1 MFAKT
6 RSQGTA
12 HEQERSVSP
21 AVVLPSRD
29 SQDAEEEGLLVKA
42 EHLSSGL
49 SGRMPNLSPF
59 HAGVCCLLSVQ
70 NSSYVL
76 LRRYSSGVLHEEA
89 SAQSILA
96 VGEVL
101 KLCFSWLMILR
112 ESPDDPGEA
121 RLHDSAKRGP
131 RWFAETSLKLVRTSA
146 KMAVRRAL
154 ARSRPS
160 ARRPTS
166 SLAAARTGWGA
177 RAGGCGVPRHASS
190 PPPLPPHRRRRRHC
204 RHCHL
209 RRPSRRR
216 RREPSPSRPLPPP
229 PQVPALIFLGMNLLS
244 FVALERISASSFT
257 LIQQAT
263 LPRHFRDTSETLP
276 RHFRDRCHPRA
287 SWPGT
292 SPAAPP
298 LPLLPPT
305 PLPSPLA
312 PCMTDARPPV
322 PPCPQ
327 APPTP
332 QTKILFTAVLSRLLL
347 QRLLSLA
354 RWRAILTLFLSVLII
369 CHQTQPQAAC
379 APPPRET
386 LATAEHMQQ
395 AADMREAVAGE
406 GGGPTERAW
415 HDYVVGVSAV
425 TLEAMLSGLSNVY
438 FERVLKS
445 TALSLWERN
454 VQLAGYSLLIYVPM
468 AQHAHPGD
476 GMPRG
481 CRARGGSAFD
491 HSSLQRRR
499 HAAWLVG
506 GDGGGRVSR
515 RARRDPHRV
524 STRSRGDCGRS
535 RGDCARGWDQ
545 LFSGPG
551 GGWGASPEVTRLLAP
566 RPLGWSSSTATPS
579 SRTSPSPP
587 PSSPRPPS
595 TTLYSTGL

>member
-1 MFAKT
+1 M
-6 RSQGTA
+6 
-12 HEQERSVSP
+12 
-21 AVVLPSRD
+21 D

-160 ARRPTS
+160 ARRPAS
-166 SLAAARTGWGA
+166 SLAAARTGWEAG
-177 RAGGCGVPRHASS
+177 AGGCGVPRHASS

-209 RRPSRRR
+209 RRPSRR
-216 RREPSPSRPLPPP
+216 SRAVT
-229 PQVPALIFLGMNLLS
+229 VPAVASAPAGARAHLPWYEPPLLRRAGAHLCL
-244 FVALERISASSFT
+244 VLYAHPAG
-257 LIQQAT
+257 
-263 LPRHFRDTSETLP
+263 DTSETLP
-276 RHFRDRCHPRA
+276 RHFRDASETLPRPMPSASVVARHLSCRSSIASAAAHP
-287 SWPGT
+287 
-292 SPAAPP
+292 PP
-298 LPLLPPT
+298 LPARALHDRR
-305 PLPSPLA
+305 PSA
-312 PCMTDARPPV
+312 
-322 PPCPQ
+322 CPALSP

-386 LATAEHMQQ
+386 IATAEHMQQ
-395 AADMREAVAGE
+395 AEDMREAVAGE

-545 LFSGPG
+545 SFSGPG

>member
-146 KMAVRRAL
+146 KMA
-154 ARSRPS
+154 
-160 ARRPTS
+160 
-166 SLAAARTGWGA
+166 
-177 RAGGCGVPRHASS
+177 
-190 PPPLPPHRRRRRHC
+190 
-204 RHCHL
+204 
-209 RRPSRRR
+209 
-216 RREPSPSRPLPPP
+216 
-229 PQVPALIFLGMNLLS
+229 
-244 FVALERISASSFT
+244 
-257 LIQQAT
+257 
-263 LPRHFRDTSETLP
+263 
-276 RHFRDRCHPRA
+276 
-287 SWPGT
+287 
-292 SPAAPP
+292 
-298 LPLLPPT
+298 
-305 PLPSPLA
+305 
-312 PCMTDARPPV
+312 
-322 PPCPQ
+322 
-327 APPTP
+327 
-332 QTKILFTAVLSRLLL
+332 TKILFTAVLSRLLL

-395 AADMREAVAGE
+395 AADMREAMAGE

-481 CRARGGSAFD
+481 CRD
-491 HSSLQRRR
+491 MLH
-499 HAAWLVG
+499 
-506 GDGGGRVSR
+506 
-515 RARRDPHRV
+515 
-524 STRSRGDCGRS
+524 
-535 RGDCARGWDQ
+535 
-545 LFSGPG
+545 
-551 GGWGASPEVTRLLAP
+551 
-566 RPLGWSSSTATPS
+566 GWSGVTVVVACLGALGGILIGLVLKYCDSIIKNLALSTAII
-579 SRTSPSPP
+579 
-587 PSSPRPPS
+587 
-595 TTLYSTGL
+595 TTATLDHFVFHGPMNLPIIAAAGSVLISIINYTDA